1 MGLQTSTRCEDK
13 EKLVEMLFDKIA
25 EAVQSIGAPFK
36 CSGCSRELNVRW
48 GNISEAR
55 DNKKFRFVCWGRYC
69 GQTYLLKVDSDR
81 RVVEVF
87 SLTVTVVPF

>member
-1 MGLQTSTRCEDK
+1 MTTRVEDK
-13 EKLVEMLFDKIA
+13 ERLTEIPFNAIA

-36 CSGCSRELNVRW
+36 CSACSRELNIRW
-48 GNISEAR
+48 GNVSEAQS
-55 DNKKFRFVCWGRYC
+55 NKKFRFCCWGRRC
-69 GQTYLLKVDSDR
+69 WAQYLLKVDPER

>member
-1 MGLQTSTRCEDK
+1 MSTRCEDK
-13 EKLVEMLFDKIA
+13 EKLLEIPFDAIA

-36 CSGCSRELNVRW
+36 CSGCDRELNIRW
-48 GNISEAR
+48 GNISESQS
-55 DNKKFRFVCWGRYC
+55 NKKFRFVCWGRYC

-87 SLTVTVVPF
+87 NLSVTVVPF